1 MSAPSNIPVFPL
13 PSKMFSDSPDNDLSV
28 IVQTIYFN
36 NNSVN
41 LPYLL
46 DQCLKKCHLSN
57 PSPSEKKKYYMRL
70 YRFLISP
77 KCQET
82 YDVHKSSDGLLWVAI
97 APKALDLFRQV
108 QNSNSQDAVPNS
120 MYALPNR
127 CRPERIEAIKQSL
140 RSKMLTSSQSSA
152 IQGKFSEYLNVIDH
166 KKIILIRDPEGYS
179 SDPEALILDYET
191 RFNSPKKQVKS
202 LENYESV
209 WDTAGVKYKTAVHLV
224 LTTDPKRFKSLWHG
238 WKHFS
243 KAFNRF
249 MSFLRKIK
257 KERPKY
263 LAVYEFTKSGL
274 MHVHCVIFGMS
285 SLMHKNRITAEWERC
300 GQGSYNFIYSLRNE
314 NGKWVYA
321 RGQPRE
327 VKKGESVD
335 NYLKKY
341 LKKSFYHPELL
352 GMYWISNKRFFTCS
366 RVFSAAFTKPPP
378 ARGVFIFFTCVDESG
393 IYDALHE
400 DFTKILS
407 GRIRQMGPKTPLARI

>member
-1 MSAPSNIPVFPL
+1 
-13 PSKMFSDSPDNDLSV
+13 MFTNSPDHDLSV
-28 IVQTIYFN
+28 IVKTIYFN

-46 DQCLKKCHLSN
+46 DECLKKCQLGNCSAAA
-57 PSPSEKKKYYMRL
+57 KKRYYMRL
-70 YRFLISP
+70 YRFLSSP

-82 YDVHKSSDGLLWVAI
+82 YSVSKSSDGLLWVAV

-108 QNSNSQDAVPNS
+108 QNSNSEDEPLNS

-140 RSKMLTSSQSSA
+140 RSKMLTSKQSSA
-152 IQGKFSEYLNVIDH
+152 IQSKFSEYLNVIDH
-166 KKIILIRDPEGYS
+166 KKIILIKDPEGYS

-191 RFNSPKKQVKS
+191 RFNSPRKQVKS

-209 WDTAGVKYKTAVHLV
+209 WDTAGRNYKSAVHLV

-249 MSFLRKIK
+249 MSFLKKIK
-257 KERPKY
+257 QERPKY

-285 SLMHKNRITAEWERC
+285 NLMHKNRITAEWERC

-327 VKKGESVD
+327 IKKGETVD

-352 GMYWISNKRFFTCS
+352 GMYWVSNKRLFTCS
-366 RVFSAAFTKPPP
+366 RVFSDYFTKAPP
-378 ARGVFIFFTCVDESG
+378 ARGVFIFFTCADESG
-393 IYDALHE
+393 VYDALHE
-400 DFTKILS
+400 DFIKILS
-407 GRIRQMGPKTPLARI
+407 SRIRQMGPKTPLARI

>member
-1 MSAPSNIPVFPL
+1 
-13 PSKMFSDSPDNDLSV
+13 
-28 IVQTIYFN
+28 
-36 NNSVN
+36 
-41 LPYLL
+41 
-46 DQCLKKCHLSN
+46 
-57 PSPSEKKKYYMRL
+57 
-70 YRFLISP
+70 
-77 KCQET
+77 
-82 YDVHKSSDGLLWVAI
+82 
-97 APKALDLFRQV
+97 
-108 QNSNSQDAVPNS
+108 
-120 MYALPNR
+120 
-127 CRPERIEAIKQSL
+127 
-140 RSKMLTSSQSSA
+140 MLTSSQSSA

-191 RFNSPKKQVKS
+191 RFNSTKKQVKS
-202 LENYESV
+202 LKNYESV

-249 MSFLRKIK
+249 MSFLKKIK

-274 MHVHCVIFGMS
+274 MHVHCVLFGIS
-285 SLMHKNRITAEWERC
+285 SLMHKKRITAEWERC

-327 VKKGESVD
+327 IKKGESVD

-352 GMYWISNKRFFTCS
+352 GMYWTSNKRFFTCS
-366 RVFSAAFTKPPP
+366 RVFSAHFPKPPP
-378 ARGVFIFFTCVDESG
+378 ARGVFIYFTAVDESG